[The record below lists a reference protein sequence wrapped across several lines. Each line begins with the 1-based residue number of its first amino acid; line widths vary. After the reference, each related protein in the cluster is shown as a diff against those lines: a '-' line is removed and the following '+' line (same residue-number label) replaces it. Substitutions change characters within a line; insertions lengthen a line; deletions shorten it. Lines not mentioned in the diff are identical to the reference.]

1 MPLTVFIA
9 DDHGI
14 IRDGISAL
22 LNNESDIEVIGVAE
36 HGRLAVELILKLK
49 PDLVLM
55 DVSMPE
61 LNGIEATRQLIAAV
75 PTLRIL
81 ALSTYSDHRY
91 VSEMLHAGAAGYI
104 LKDGVFDELL
114 FAIRSVER
122 GQSYLSP
129 PVAHLVLSDYRKGI
143 TGDIQSQEKEI
154 KPILTKREREVLQL
168 LAEGKTMKDIANS
181 LFISTK
187 TVETHRKK
195 ISDKLGIKSI
205 IDLTKYAIR
214 EGITS
219 VFK

>member
-1 MPLTVFIA
+1 MPLKVFIA

-22 LNNESDIEVIGVAE
+22 LNNEADIEVIGVAE
-36 HGRLAVELILKLK
+36 HGRMAVELILKLK
-49 PDLVLM
+49 PDIVLM

-61 LNGIEATRQLIAAV
+61 LNGIEATRQLIKEV

-129 PVAHLVLSDYRKGI
+129 PVAHIVLSDYRKGN
-143 TGDIQSQEKEI
+143 TGEVSGQDKEI

-168 LAEGKTMKDIANS
+168 LAEGKTMKDVANC